1 MRRVFEKLRGLY
13 QRKVTKRFAWLRFFL
28 VTLALGSVL
37 AIVLHQAL
45 TATDIRWAQRAMN
58 ESFEFVKAQLVRYNS
73 YVSADKAKSLVRLMD
88 KTAEAAR
95 VLRDEPGAG
104 AQELAEYARQQRI
117 SGLLVLDE
125 QLQPELELMPDDDA
139 RAMCMAII
147 DSQNV
152 ADICDYPV
160 KSYLTRVQ
168 EHGRS
173 YDVAVV
179 ARQDRRGVM
188 LAYVEKNDITDEGS
202 ELTLENLFTGFQFD
216 MKGVVVVL
224 GEDRVAATNA
234 PALAG
239 LTREGALTLSDKYA
253 PYGAGGLYSVS
264 RGNKTWLGGKCQSGG
279 YTIYVFFPES
289 RVFGARTMI
298 VGATM
303 ALFVLIWMGFVM
315 LRFIS
320 EHAIL
325 EQSQKRLNIINT
337 LGKAY
342 TSIHVV
348 GVPCGKIEVVLDPHD
363 GCGLGNGDVEDN
375 IRNYPER
382 HIAPEYR
389 EEVRAFLDMST
400 VEARLKGNSSIGCTY
415 RSSSG
420 RWYHSGLLEKDRDKK
435 GSLTSVLIATRD
447 CTAEKERE
455 LEQQRQLREAVAQAR
470 RADAA
475 KTDFLR
481 RMSHDIRTPINGI
494 RGMVEIAR
502 HYVGNEAKQE
512 ECREKIMVASG
523 FLLELVNNVLDM
535 NKLES
540 GKVQLE
546 AKTFC
551 VRDLVE
557 ESAAMVEA
565 QTAEKTLTLRRD
577 IRCDRSDRV
586 IGSPLHVRQVLQN
599 LLSNAVR
606 YNRVGGEIFLSAR
619 ETART
624 EETVAYEFV
633 VRDTGVGMSRE
644 YLSHIFEMFTREQ
657 NAYSQG
663 VQGTGLGMAITKKLV
678 DQMHGSL
685 DVESEPGKGSTFIV
699 RLSLPLGTP
708 PKAEP
713 SVVVR
718 HAASAAASGS
728 SWDDASAAG
737 AETAAAAPTAAETVL
752 PLAGLHLLLAE
763 NNELNSEIA
772 TALLEEQGA
781 SITAVENGRLALEA
795 IQNAAPRTYD
805 AILMDVMMPEMNG
818 LEATRCIWAFE
829 GKGPGEG
836 TPIIAMTANVFADD
850 VKACL
855 DAGMNSHVGKP
866 LDMKVLIGEILKYTD
881 AR

>member
-13 QRKVTKRFAWLRFFL
+13 HRKVTKRFAWLRFFL
-28 VTLALGSVL
+28 MMLALGSVL
-37 AIVLHQAL
+37 AAMLHQAL
-45 TATDIRWAQRAMN
+45 TAADIRSAQRAMN

-95 VLRDEPGAG
+95 VLRDEPGTG
-104 AQELAEYARQQRI
+104 AEELAEYARQQRI

-147 DSQNV
+147 DNKNV
-152 ADICDYPV
+152 ADIRDYPV
-160 KSYLTRVQ
+160 KSYLTRVR
-168 EHGRS
+168 ENGRS

-179 ARQDRRGVM
+179 ARQDRRGVV

-216 MKGVVVVL
+216 MKGVAVVL

-234 PALAG
+234 PALVG
-239 LTREGALTLSDKYA
+239 LTREGALALSDKYA
-253 PYGAGGLYSVS
+253 PYGADGLYSVS
-264 RGNKTWLGGKCQSGG
+264 RGNKTWLGGKCRSGD
-279 YTIYVFFPES
+279 YTIYVFFPEEV
-289 RVFGARTMI
+289 VFGTRTMI

-315 LRFIS
+315 LRSIS

-325 EQSQKRLNIINT
+325 EQSQKRLNIINA

-342 TSIHVV
+342 TSIYVV
-348 GVPCGKIEVVLDPHD
+348 RVPCGKIEVVLDPRD
-363 GCGLGNGDVEDN
+363 GLILGNDDVEDN
-375 IRNYPER
+375 IHNDQER
-382 HIAPEYR
+382 YIAPEYR
-389 EEVRAFLDMST
+389 EEIRAFLDMST
-400 VEARLKGNSSIGCTY
+400 LEARLRGQRSIGYTY
-415 RSSSG
+415 RACSG
-420 RWYHSGLLEKDRDKK
+420 RWYRSGLIEKNRDKK
-435 GSLTSVLIATRD
+435 GNLTEVLIATRD

-455 LEQQRQLREAVAQAR
+455 LEQQRQLRDAVVQAR

-502 HYVGNEAKQE
+502 HYGGNEAKQE
-512 ECREKIMVASG
+512 ECREKIMAASG

-540 GKVQLE
+540 GEVQLE

-551 VRDLVE
+551 VCDLVE
-557 ESAAMVEA
+557 ESVAMVEA
-565 QTAEKTLTLRRD
+565 QTAEKALTLHRD
-577 IRCDRSDRV
+577 IRCDRSDRA

-633 VRDTGVGMSRE
+633 VRDTGVGMSEAFQQRA
-644 YLSHIFEMFTREQ
+644 FEPFAQEDAGARSSYT
-657 NAYSQG
+657 
-663 VQGTGLGMAITKKLV
+663 GTGLGLAIVKELV
-678 DQMHGSL
+678 EKMGGTIRL
-685 DVESEPGKGSTFIV
+685 ESRKGAGTTFTV
-699 RLSLPLGTP
+699 CLTFTRDRQ
-708 PKAEP
+708 AQRDED
-713 SVVVR
+713 
-718 HAASAAASGS
+718 AAAVPVSIRG
-728 SWDDASAAG
+728 
-737 AETAAAAPTAAETVL
+737 VNV
-752 PLAGLHLLLAE
+752 LLAE
-763 NNELNSEIA
+763 DNEINMEIA
-772 TALLEEQGA
+772 EFMLANEGA
-781 SITAVENGRLALEA
+781 AIRKAVNGQQAVEMFSASESGE
-795 IQNAAPRTYD
+795 ID
-805 AILMDVMMPEMNG
+805 VILMDVMMPVMDG
-818 LEATRCIWAFE
+818 LEATRRIRGLNRPDAR
-829 GKGPGEG
+829 
-836 TPIIAMTANVFADD
+836 TVPIFAMTANAFADD
-850 VKACL
+850 VERSRS
-855 DAGMNSHVGKP
+855 AGMNEHLTKP
-866 LDMKVLIGEILKYTD
+866 IDAAVLTRTI
-881 AR
+881 ARYVRGREASP

>member
-28 VTLALGSVL
+28 VMLALGSVL
-37 AIVLHQAL
+37 AVMLHQSL
-45 TATDIRWAQRAMN
+45 TAADIRSAQRAMN

-95 VLRDEPGAG
+95 ILRDEPGAG

-152 ADICDYPV
+152 TDICDYPV

-168 EHGRS
+168 ENGRN

-179 ARQDRRGVM
+179 ARQDRRGVV

-216 MKGVVVVL
+216 MKGVAVVL

-234 PALAG
+234 PALVG

-253 PYGAGGLYSVS
+253 PYGAGGLYRVS

-325 EQSQKRLNIINT
+325 EQSQKRLNIINA

-363 GCGLGNGDVEDN
+363 GCGLGNDDVEDN
-375 IRNYPER
+375 IRNYLER

-415 RSSSG
+415 RSRSG

-455 LEQQRQLREAVAQAR
+455 LEQQRQLREAVTQAR

-512 ECREKIMVASG
+512 ECLGKIMTASG

-540 GKVQLE
+540 GEVQLE
-546 AKTFC
+546 AKPFR

-565 QTAEKTLTLRRD
+565 QTAEKALTLRRD

-606 YNRVGGEIFLSAR
+606 YNRVGGEIFLSVR

-633 VRDTGVGMSRE
+633 VRDTGVGMSEAFQQRA
-644 YLSHIFEMFTREQ
+644 FEPFAQEDASARSSYT
-657 NAYSQG
+657 
-663 VQGTGLGMAITKKLV
+663 GTGLGLAIVKELV
-678 DQMHGSL
+678 EKMDGTIRLESRKGAGTTFTVCLTFTRDRQARRDEDAAAVPVSICGVNVL
-685 DVESEPGKGSTFIV
+685 LVEDNEINMEIAEFMLANEGAAVRKAVNGQQAVEMFSASEPG
-699 RLSLPLGTP
+699 
-708 PKAEP
+708 
-713 SVVVR
+713 
-718 HAASAAASGS
+718 
-728 SWDDASAAG
+728 
-737 AETAAAAPTAAETVL
+737 
-752 PLAGLHLLLAE
+752 
-763 NNELNSEIA
+763 EID
-772 TALLEEQGA
+772 
-781 SITAVENGRLALEA
+781 V
-795 IQNAAPRTYD
+795 
-805 AILMDVMMPEMNG
+805 ILMDVMMPVMSG
-818 LEATRCIWAFE
+818 LEATRRIRSLNRPDAR
-829 GKGPGEG
+829 
-836 TPIIAMTANVFADD
+836 TVPIFAMTANAFADD
-850 VKACL
+850 AERSRS
-855 DAGMNSHVGKP
+855 AGMNEHLTKP
-866 LDMKVLIGEILKYTD
+866 IDAAVLTRTI
-881 AR
+881 ARYVRGRETNP